1 MDFLKADIANKK
13 RQLASL
19 GSTSTVSNDSVPPS
33 KYLKRADLDRLR
45 QHEQEE
51 VAKLAALDKK
61 DAEIKKLWGAAKRA
75 ALAEHTAELA
85 AAAREAA
92 GGADAPEPELKGGE
106 TYTVTNEDAVRR
118 LRQRGQP
125 IRLFGET
132 DKDRRLRL
140 RALELIEVNT
150 DGGRNE
156 FAKAMEG
163 LEKGAELEEMKK
175 KAALAKADKG
185 KGKAVEGEDGPA
197 PAEEEEGQVVKK
209 EEEGEVLVDVS
220 LVKTNPHK
228 VYPQIYKALKVS
240 LAKWG
245 RCRGSSIEA

>member
-1 MDFLKADIANKK
+1 MDFLKADIASKK
-13 RQLASL
+13 RQLDSL
-19 GSTSTVSNDSVPPS
+19 ASTSTVSNDSVPPS
-33 KYLKRADLDRLR
+33 KYLKRSDLERLR
-45 QHEQEE
+45 HQEQQAF
-51 VAKLAALDKK
+51 AKAAASEKK
-61 DAEIKKLWGAAKRA
+61 EAEIKKLWGAAKRA
-75 ALAEHTAELA
+75 AIAELA
-85 AAAREAA
+85 ADAAAAARSS
-92 GGADAPEPELKGGE
+92 GTTSPEPDPKGE
-106 TYTVTNEDAVRR
+106 SFNLSNEDAVRR
-118 LRQRGQP
+118 LRQKGQP

-175 KAALAKADKG
+175 KAALAKLDKG
-185 KGKAVEGEDGPA
+185 KGKATEGEEGPVQ
-197 PAEEEEGQVVKK
+197 AEEEGGQVVKK

-240 LAKWG
+240 WAAEREQLSA
-245 RCRGSSIEA
+245 